1 MTKSGKVKARKY
13 SWNVN
18 HNVIYIDNP
27 VGTGFSFTD
36 KDEGYA
42 RNQIDVGENL
52 YNALLQFFT
61 LFPDLQQNDFYAT
74 GESYA
79 GKYVSMIM
87 SHCHGPNFFCDNLTD
102 L

>member
-1 MTKSGKVKARKY
+1 M
-13 SWNVN
+13 
-18 HNVIYIDNP
+18 IYIDNP

-52 YNALLQFFT
+52 YSALYQFFT
-61 LFPDLQQNDFYAT
+61 LFPELQQNDFYAT

-79 GKYVSMIM
+79 GKYVSIIM
-87 SHCHGPNFFCDNLTD
+87 SHCHGQYIFAIIQMTFKKIFQSDALQSD
-102 L
+102 VKKVL